1 MDELQEHL
9 LLKVYDGLLSPTLKS
24 EFREVFPDL
33 FTKYIHSVGNIYKI
47 GEESYILAQTEAFQ
61 IQLISLLNGNR
72 FTGRT
77 SAHDPENVSD
87 SEFKSASCGYTC
99 ELTYSKG
106 EKAKQI

>member
-1 MDELQEHL
+1 MDELQEQL
-9 LLKVYDGLLSPTLKS
+9 LLKIYEGLLSPTLKS
-24 EFREVFPDL
+24 EFREAFPGFFKRD
-33 FTKYIHSVGNIYKI
+33 THRVGNIYEI
-47 GEESYILAQTEAFQ
+47 EGESYILAQTEAFQ

-77 SAHDPENVSD
+77 SAQDPENVSD
-87 SEFKSASCGYTC
+87 SEFKSASCGYTY

>member
-61 IQLISLLNGNR
+61 IQLINLLNGNR
-72 FTGRT
+72 FTDRIIVQ
-77 SAHDPENVSD
+77 DPENVSD
-87 SEFKSASCGYTC
+87 SEFKRADCGSLY
-99 ELTYSKG
+99 ELTYSEG